1 MISQLSNYMPSDA
14 YHDGPRS
21 LASAAFAP
29 ALVSLTITLTVAF
42 MASIVT
48 TAVTVSAAAA
58 PVIIAAALAVIIAA
72 ALAVTH
78 AVIHAVTTNAAG
90 TAEGAD
96 SPPYN
101 RHIPNPRGCLF
112 CYAGRRERAGLRCGL
127 QQAE

>member
-1 MISQLSNYMPSDA
+1 
-14 YHDGPRS
+14 
-21 LASAAFAP
+21 
-29 ALVSLTITLTVAF
+29 

-48 TAVTVSAAAA
+48 TAVPVSPAAA
-58 PVIIAAALAVIIAA
+58 PLILAVI
-72 ALAVTH
+72 LAVSL
-78 AVIHAVTTNAAG
+78 AVSLAVIVIHAVTTNAAG

-127 QQAE
+127 